1 MTTNANGTKKRL
13 GDILVEQ
20 GVITRQQLERALR
33 EQTTTGKRIG
43 DFLVDMGFVR
53 PEAILR
59 ALARQH
65 GMKYVNLKEIR
76 PSMNVKTLLPESLIR
91 EGRVLPLDKRGNVVR
106 VAVADPDRISSLEEI
121 AKQEG
126 IQIEIYLSLDRDID
140 ERIELLFPSFVQV
153 VTSDDFLDGV
163 EGLDNL
169 TQVEDKE
176 ELLSVEQLK
185 AEAEDAPAILLVNKI
200 LSHGITSA
208 ASDIHI
214 EPKEK
219 ELQLRYRMDGVLK
232 ATKPIP
238 KNLQN
243 HILSR
248 IKIISGMDISERR
261 RPQDGRFRMQ
271 VADRVVDFRVSS
283 LPTIYGEKIVLRLLD
298 KSQLPPGL
306 SGIGL
311 ESREEK
317 ILMKVCTRPYG
328 MILVTGPT
336 GSGKSTTLY
345 SFLKE
350 LATPDRNVITIEDPV
365 ELENPLVNQ
374 VHIKEDIGLTF
385 AEVLRTILRQ
395 DPDVVMVGEI
405 RDLETVEIAIRTAL
419 TGHLVLST
427 LHTNDAPSTVTRLLD
442 MGVAPFMISAALSVA
457 IAQRLVR
464 KICEACKK
472 EYQPDEKVL
481 DGLGLVGDERKGP
494 FFHGTGCEQ
503 CKDMGYRGR
512 IGVFEVIEMGE
523 AIRRCIVAN
532 PSLEEI
538 RNTAIEHGMVT
549 LRQNA
554 LKKMREGVTTPD
566 EVLAVTY
573 EDA

>member
-1 MTTNANGTKKRL
+1 MDGNGVKKRL

-33 EQTTTGKRIG
+33 EQSTTGKRIG

-65 GMKYVNLKEIR
+65 GMKYVNLKETR
-76 PSMNVKTLLPESLIR
+76 LNPDAKNLLPESVVRDNKI
-91 EGRVLPLDKRGNVVR
+91 LPLEKRGDTIR
-106 VAVADPDRISSLEEI
+106 VAVADPDRIAILQEI

-126 IQIEIYLSLDRDID
+126 VQIEAYLSLDRDID
-140 ERIELLFPSFVQV
+140 ERVAALFPVFVQV
-153 VTSDDFLDGV
+153 ETSDDFLDGV
-163 EGLDNL
+163 EGIDSL
-169 TQVEDKE
+169 TQIAETEDT
-176 ELLSVEQLK
+176 LSVEELK

-200 LSHGITSA
+200 VSHGITSA

-238 KNLQN
+238 KKLQN

-248 IKIISGMDISERR
+248 VKIISGMDISERR
-261 RPQDGRFRMQ
+261 LPQDGRFRMQ
-271 VADRVVDFRVSS
+271 VGERVVDFRVSS
-283 LPTIYGEKIVLRLLD
+283 LPTIHGEKIVLRLLD
-298 KSQLPPGL
+298 KSRLPPGL

-317 ILMKVCTRPYG
+317 ILLKVCTRPYG

-374 VHIKEDIGLTF
+374 VHVKEDIGLTF
-385 AEVLRTILRQ
+385 AQVLRTILRQ

-464 KICEACKK
+464 KVCDVCKV

-481 DGLGLVGDERKGP
+481 DGLGLEGEERKGP
-494 FFHGTGCEQ
+494 FFRGKGCDQ
-503 CKDMGYRGR
+503 CNELGYRGR
-512 IGVFEVIEMGE
+512 IGIFEVIEM
-523 AIRRCIVAN
+523 
-532 PSLEEI
+532 
-538 RNTAIEHGMVT
+538 
-549 LRQNA
+549 
-554 LKKMREGVTTPD
+554 
-566 EVLAVTY
+566 
-573 EDA
+573 